1 MKYNF
6 SKMTKQEIKDK
17 VIEVWKHG
25 TSKDSRMVVDEAKR
39 NGVSYEELCEHKRS
53 QR

>member
-1 MKYNF
+1 MYDF

-17 VIEVWKHG
+17 VINVWKHA

-53 QR
+53 QQ